1 MSRAPGQNCIS
12 LWASVLTCPQEVKV
26 RHSCPG
32 RGERGGPMGLFSRE
46 AAPGSK
52 HRKAA
57 GRGAASAG
65 QEEQG

>member
-1 MSRAPGQNCIS
+1 
-12 LWASVLTCPQEVKV
+12 
-26 RHSCPG
+26 
-32 RGERGGPMGLFSRE
+32 MGLFSRE
-46 AAPGSK
+46 AAPVSK